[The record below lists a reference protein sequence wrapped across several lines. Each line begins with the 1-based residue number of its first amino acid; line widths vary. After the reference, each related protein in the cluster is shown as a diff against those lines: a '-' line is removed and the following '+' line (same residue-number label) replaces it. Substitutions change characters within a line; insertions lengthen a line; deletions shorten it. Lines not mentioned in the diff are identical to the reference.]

1 MNRSQILTTAL
12 LFAAMISSACAASYT
27 FGVDNV
33 TDGSSFWIH
42 RQSATMK
49 LDLATSVEGDI
60 GPIAVTPAGR
70 VLSPFLSG
78 FADLAANDVRLRE
91 RTAALQGTYSS
102 EGVISLRS
110 EAEADVNRTYFKPAG
125 SDVWTITLEE
135 NWPVTLNASKTLDYV
150 GEMINDRDAS
160 GNNGDCV
167 GGSFLYNTELSRE
180 RNVAMRLDRLN
191 ATVIA
196 TKDTIVSADV
206 FPTRST
212 VYDTRS
218 HSTGIADLRYR
229 QTDSRGELIN
239 LGEERYSGT
248 YDITRK
254 VEMVLVETNETEE
267 IDWLACCVGGCDEI
281 DPCQMASW
289 GEEGVFDCAC
299 R

>member
-1 MNRSQILTTAL
+1 MRIGFVYL
-12 LFAAMISSACAASYT
+12 LLLAGLISSASAASYT

-49 LDLATSVEGDI
+49 LDLSGSVEGDI
-60 GPIAVTPAGR
+60 LPIAVTPAGR

-102 EGVISLRS
+102 EGVVSLRS

-125 SDVWTITLEE
+125 SDLWTITLEE
-135 NWPVTLNASKTLDYV
+135 NWPVTLNATKTLDYI
-150 GEMINDRDAS
+150 GKGINDRDCA
-160 GNNGDCV
+160 GNNGDSV
-167 GGSFLYNTELSRE
+167 GASFLYNRELSRE

-191 ATVIA
+191 ATVVA
-196 TKDTIVSADV
+196 TNETIVRADV

-212 VYDTRS
+212 LYDITS

-229 QTDSRGELIN
+229 QTDSRGDPIN
-239 LGEERYSGT
+239 LGEERYTGT

-254 VEMVLVETNETEE
+254 VEMVLIYTNETNNT
-267 IDWLACCVGGCDEI
+267 DWLSCCIGGCDDI
-281 DPCQMASW
+281 DPCQLASW
-289 GEEGVFDCAC
+289 GEEGIFDCAC

>member
-1 MNRSQILTTAL
+1 MEIYRIIGAGL
-12 LFAAMISSACAASYT
+12 LLLGLISSASAASYT

-33 TDGSSFWIH
+33 TDGSSFWIS
-42 RQSATMK
+42 RQSGTMK
-49 LDLATSVEGDI
+49 LDLSGSVEGDVV
-60 GPIAVTPAGR
+60 PIAVTPAGR
-70 VLSPFLSG
+70 ILSPFISG

-125 SDVWTITLEE
+125 SEIWTITLEE
-135 NWPVTLNASKTLDYV
+135 NWPVTLNASRTVDYI
-150 GEMINDRDAS
+150 GRMINDRDAS

-191 ATVIA
+191 ATIIA
-196 TKDTIVSADV
+196 TNDTILSADV

-212 VYDTRS
+212 VYETRS

-229 QTDSRGELIN
+229 QTDSRGEIIN

-254 VEMVLVETNETEE
+254 VEMVLVETKEKNET
-267 IDWLACCVGGCDEI
+267 DWLACCVGGWEDI
-281 DPCQMASW
+281 DPCQLASW
-289 GEEGVFDCAC
+289 GETRVFDCAY